1 MATIQDGS
9 LIIKL
14 TNIEGEN
21 FNLYQRAL
29 MLGIERIAGS
39 DSSGAKDHQMAVYFL
54 TEILKATMLSD
65 SQVNVALGG
74 KPYVDKK

>member
-1 MATIQDGS
+1 MATIQDRS

-14 TNIEGEN
+14 PNIEGEA
-21 FNLYQRAL
+21 FNHYQRSL
-29 MLGIERIAGS
+29 MPGIERIAGS
-39 DSSGAKDHQMAVYFL
+39 ESAGAKDHHLAVYFL

-74 KPYVDKK
+74 NRIDKM